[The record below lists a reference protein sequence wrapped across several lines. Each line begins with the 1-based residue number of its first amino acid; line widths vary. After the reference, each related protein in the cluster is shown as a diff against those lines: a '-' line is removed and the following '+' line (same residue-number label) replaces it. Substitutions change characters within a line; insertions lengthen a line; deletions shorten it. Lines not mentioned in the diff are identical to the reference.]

1 MKKIAFALVAL
12 LVALSPLAADESWI
26 GVTTGPAFEIQV
38 TDDLTDVG
46 ATDTTVTDF
55 NWDINLEGAYYFDEA
70 ETIGIGEP
78 GLVSAS
84 TTDPHSSSRMKLSW
98 VLPLNLVLA

>member
-12 LVALSPLAADESWI
+12 LVALSPLAAGESWV

-46 ATDTTVTDF
+46 ATDTMSQTST
-55 NWDINLEGAYYFDEA
+55 GTSTSRAH
-70 ETIGIGEP
+70 TISMRPRQSVSEP

-98 VLPLNLVLA
+98 VLPLNLVLV